1 MAKIFFE
8 KFYSVLCVSASLRLI
23 KIWGVEMKPSRRFP
37 KSIYKLGFLSLFTD
51 MSSEMI
57 FPLLPVLIASLP
69 GGGPLVL
76 GIIEGIAESTAS
88 FMKLVSGIWTDR
100 VKKRTPFMV
109 AGYGL
114 ASIVRPLIGLATV
127 WQMVLSLRFLDRVG
141 KGLRSSPRDALIADS
156 VPSDRRGQ
164 AFGLQRMMDHAG
176 AVAGPAIVF
185 LLMSLAGLTVRQVI
199 LFAALPSAIVLVIL
213 ITLREPVSMTV
224 KQEQTVPSSGAG
236 SPRDYRLLLSAVLV
250 FTLGNSSDAFLLMRL
265 SNAGVAAQYV
275 ALLWGLHHILKI
287 AGAWFGGRASDILGR
302 KKLMLAGFGLYAL
315 VYCAFGIISSDVV
328 LMGIFIVYGASIGML
343 EPAERAWVS
352 ELSTSAGRGSAFGFY
367 HAAIG
372 FGALPASLMF
382 GFLWRQYGQ
391 FVAFMTGAG
400 LAVAAAGIVVFVK
413 EKKHF

>member
-1 MAKIFFE
+1 
-8 KFYSVLCVSASLRLI
+8 
-23 KIWGVEMKPSRRFP
+23 MKQVRRFP

-76 GIIEGIAESTAS
+76 GIIEGIAESAAS
-88 FMKLVSGIWTDR
+88 FMKLVSGIWTDK
-100 VKKRTPFMV
+100 VKKRMPFLV

-127 WQMVLSLRFLDRVG
+127 WQLVLSLRFLDRVG

-156 VPSDRRGQ
+156 VPSNRRGQ

-199 LFAALPSAIVLVIL
+199 LFAALPSSIVLAIL
-213 ITLREPVSMTV
+213 LTLREPESMTV
-224 KQEQTVPSSGAG
+224 KQEQTAPIVRIESNRS
-236 SPRDYRLLLSAVLV
+236 YRLLLAAVLV

-265 SNAGVAAQYV
+265 SKAGVAAQYV

-287 AGAWFGGRASDILGR
+287 AGACFGGRTSDILGR
-302 KKLMLAGFGLYAL
+302 KTLILAGFGLYAL
-315 VYCAFGIISSDVV
+315 VYCAFGIISSDAV

-352 ELSTSAGRGSAFGFY
+352 ELSTSAGLGSAFGFY

-391 FVAFMTGAG
+391 LVAFMTGAG
-400 LAVAAAGIVVFVK
+400 LATAAAVIVTFVR
-413 EKKHF
+413 EQKKIRQD